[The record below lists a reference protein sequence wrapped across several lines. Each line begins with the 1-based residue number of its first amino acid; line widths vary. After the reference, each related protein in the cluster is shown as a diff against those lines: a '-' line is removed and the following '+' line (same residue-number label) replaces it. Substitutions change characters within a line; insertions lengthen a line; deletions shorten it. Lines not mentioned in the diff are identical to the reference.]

1 MPVNPKPFLNGLTG
15 KSVMVKLKWGH
26 EYKGF
31 LVATDSYMNLQ
42 LANTEEFI
50 DGAQT
55 GGNLLNSGLFMTELC
70 TGNLGEVLVR
80 CNNVL
85 YIKAAEE
92 EEEMVE

>member
-1 MPVNPKPFLNGLTG
+1 M
-15 KSVMVKLKWGH
+15 KL
-26 EYKGF
+26 F
-31 LVATDSYMNLQ
+31 
-42 LANTEEFI
+42 
-50 DGAQT
+50 
-55 GGNLLNSGLFMTELC
+55 